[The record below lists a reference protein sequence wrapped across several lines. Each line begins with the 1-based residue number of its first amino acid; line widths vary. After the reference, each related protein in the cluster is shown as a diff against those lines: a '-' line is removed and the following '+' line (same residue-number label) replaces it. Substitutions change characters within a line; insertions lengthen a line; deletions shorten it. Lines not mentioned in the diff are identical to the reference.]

1 MKFQPKIMTRKYLVY
16 SNSQLSKFKNIKG
29 QIHFFRE
36 VFSKKLKKLCK
47 IILQKI
53 TKILIYKKLIKVR
66 FNKVMFKIM
75 NNIIA
80 FVRENNALM
89 NVLFFEKIKKK
100 KLYSGIINI

>member
-1 MKFQPKIMTRKYLVY
+1 
-16 SNSQLSKFKNIKG
+16 
-29 QIHFFRE
+29 
-36 VFSKKLKKLCK
+36 
-47 IILQKI
+47 
-53 TKILIYKKLIKVR
+53 LIKVR